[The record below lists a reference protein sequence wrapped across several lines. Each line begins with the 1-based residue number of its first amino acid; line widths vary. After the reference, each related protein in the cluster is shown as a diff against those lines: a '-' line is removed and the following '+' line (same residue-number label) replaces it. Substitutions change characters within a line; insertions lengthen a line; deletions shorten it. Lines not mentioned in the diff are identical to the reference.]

1 MWDAR
6 EKWHNIGVRFKIG
19 VQNLKVIGKYGD
31 VDKKFNLVVIKWL
44 ERGDNCTW
52 NNICD
57 VLRHRTVDRGGLATK
72 IGMFVLYYI
81 LCNIICLIYYTN
93 ILYFILC
100 KIIYCIYYGGVY
112 LMFTN
117 HF

>member
-1 MWDAR
+1 MQEAIWSAR

-31 VDKKFNLVVIKWL
+31 DDHKFTLMVIKWL

-57 VLRHRTVDRGGLATK
+57 VLRHRTVDMGQLATK
-72 IGMFVLYYI
+72 IGTFV
-81 LCNIICLIYYTN
+81 
-93 ILYFILC
+93 LYFIL
-100 KIIYCIYYGGVY
+100 
-112 LMFTN
+112 
-117 HF
+117 

>member
-1 MWDAR
+1 MWSAR

-19 VQNLKVIGKYGD
+19 VQNLKVIGKDGGD
-31 VDKKFNLVVIKWL
+31 VDRKFNLVVIKWL

-72 IGMFVLYYI
+72 IGMFCTLLYIMQYN
-81 LCNIICLIYYTN
+81 LSH
-93 ILYFILC
+93 ILY
-100 KIIYCIYYGGVY
+100 
-112 LMFTN
+112 
-117 HF
+117 

>member
-1 MWDAR
+1 MWSAR

-19 VQNLKVIGKYGD
+19 VQNLKEIGNDGDD
-31 VDKKFNLVVIKWL
+31 VDHKFILMVIKLL

-57 VLRHRTVDRGGLATK
+57 VLRHDTVDMGGLATK

-81 LCNIICLIYYTN
+81 LFVSYTILMYY
-93 ILYFILC
+93 ILYYA
-100 KIIYCIYYGGVY
+100 K
-112 LMFTN
+112 
-117 HF
+117 